1 MKKVIFSVLVIFI
14 VNLKANAQLNKGIWL
29 VGGNGS
35 FSSSKGTFEAG
46 PYSQKSKETNLNISP
61 NIGYFLIDKLVV
73 GLKPGFTWYKS
84 LITTSGATS
93 NSTRFEVG
101 PFVRYY
107 FLDKTKPVNILS
119 EVSYQH
125 EFITAKPET
134 GSSNTFSFNAG
145 PVIYFNSSVGLE
157 FTVGY
162 YSHSENFLS
171 YSKTTQQA
179 FKMAIGFQIYL
190 EK

>member
-1 MKKVIFSVLVIFI
+1 MKKTIFTVFVIFI
-14 VNLKANAQLNKGIWL
+14 VTLKTQAQLDKGTWL

-35 FSSSKGTFEAG
+35 FASSKGSFSTDT
-46 PYSQKSKETNLNISP
+46 YSQESKETNLNISP
-61 NIGYFLIDKLVV
+61 NIGYFLLDKLAV
-73 GLKPGFTWYKS
+73 GIKPGFTWYKS

-119 EVSYQH
+119 EISYQH

-171 YSKTTQQA
+171 YSKTTQKS
-179 FKMAIGFQIYL
+179 FKMGIGFQIHL
-190 EK
+190 QK